1 VPFMN
6 NTTGADPTA
15 LSMAALVSAERKRAE
30 MGKNRGGENLD
41 ANVGAGRVA
50 WRNASRGLV
59 LVLLWGNKESINHT
73 EDNSGL
79 ETIFVVT
86 IMSCDGCEKDSM
98 MSRRQSG
105 WPIIRAPF

>member
-30 MGKNRGGENLD
+30 MGKNRGEENLD

-50 WRNASRGLV
+50 WRNA
-59 LVLLWGNKESINHT
+59 
-73 EDNSGL
+73 
-79 ETIFVVT
+79 
-86 IMSCDGCEKDSM
+86 
-98 MSRRQSG
+98 
-105 WPIIRAPF
+105 